1 MSQLARIRTPWTHQ
15 WRRVRYQL
23 LPVVIFGSAV
33 VVSIWLWGRH
43 FGLPLMAGEVYAV
56 RVDAVAPADGVLVT
70 LPGKPLDLFDSVQ
83 ADQVVARLDD
93 RAAVTALAR
102 MQGDLA
108 RLRVDLETTNVTS
121 TERTAAL
128 QQGLQREVLTL
139 ARDLERLRLIIVGHE
154 GQIETDKAELVLLN
168 ENVNAYKPLVERGL
182 ESRVTLIGIELQ
194 RDVVQKRLEG
204 TRKALEEAQAQKAAC
219 QERLAKFSTSQLADV
234 QQMLAPI
241 REGIAAEEKRVAEVK
256 RQIGSLEVR
265 APFAGTITAVFC
277 RPGQT
282 VVAGTPILTI
292 AATQGQYIVSYV
304 RQEQRVVPVVGL
316 AVDVR
321 VRSLPR
327 QSSRTQIEEVGPQ
340 VEPVPLHQLRDPK
353 VPEWGLPVRIA
364 IPAGLQLRPGE
375 LVDVAIKTGLQL
387 RRGEPADVAIKTGP
401 SGSAM

>member
-1 MSQLARIRTPWTHQ
+1 MSQFPRIRTPWTQQ

-43 FGLPLMAGEVYAV
+43 FGLPLTVGEVHAV
-56 RVDAVAPADGVLVT
+56 RVDAVAPADGTLGV
-70 LPGKPLDLFDSVQ
+70 LPGKPLELFDPVE
-83 ADQVVARLDD
+83 ARQVVARLDD

-108 RLRVDLETTNVTS
+108 RLRIDLESTIVTS
-121 TERTAAL
+121 REREAAR
-128 QQGLQREVLTL
+128 QQDMQREARAL
-139 ARDLERLRLIIVGHE
+139 ALDIEKLRLGIVERAGL
-154 GQIETDKAELVLLN
+154 IETDKAELIRLN
-168 ENVNAYKPLVERGL
+168 EKYNAFKPIVDRGI
-182 ESRVTLIGIELQ
+182 ESRVVLVDLELE
-194 RDVVQKRLEG
+194 RDVVQKRMEG
-204 TRKALEEAQAQKAAC
+204 TRKALDEAEVQKVAC
-219 QERLAKFSTSQLADV
+219 QERLAKFSSSQLADV
-234 QQMLAPI
+234 AKLLAPI
-241 REGIAAEEKRVAEVK
+241 RESIAVEEKRVADLR
-256 RQIGSLEVR
+256 RQIESLEVH

-321 VRSLPR
+321 ARSLPR
-327 QSSRTQIEEVGPQ
+327 QSSRSQIEEVGPQ

-375 LVDVAIKTGLQL
+375 LVDVAIKTGSS
-387 RRGEPADVAIKTGP
+387 GPA
-401 SGSAM
+401 M